1 MKEKYWN
8 SEMREALAAEYALGT
23 LQGRAR
29 RRFEHVLKEDPGLR
43 AYAAAWQARLHPL
56 GEAIAPVTPPK
67 KVWLA
72 IEARIQ
78 GRRPGLWHSLPFWR
92 WLSATSAAA
101 LVLLAVYAGVWL
113 PRLEAG
119 KEYMVVVMS
128 NPRSRPMMTVSW
140 PTQDRKK
147 TKLRIRVIGHQ
158 EMAPNTA
165 WELWMMPGGDHN
177 PRSLGLIATH
187 ETQEV
192 EIPAH
197 LLPALNAAWG
207 MAMSVE
213 PHGGSPSGVPSG
225 PVLYSGQC
233 TRI

>member
-1 MKEKYWN
+1 
-8 SEMREALAAEYALGT
+8 MREALAAEYALGT

-29 RRFEHVLKEDPGLR
+29 RRFEHVLKGDPALR
-43 AYAAAWQARLHPL
+43 AYVTAWQARLHPL
-56 GEAIAPVTPPK
+56 GETIAPVVPPK
-67 KVWLA
+67 RVWQA
-72 IEARIQ
+72 IATRIQ
-78 GRRPGLWHSLPFWR
+78 GRRPGLWQSLLFWR
-92 WLSATSAAA
+92 WLSASSAAA
-101 LVLLAVYAGVWL
+101 LVLVAVYAGVWL

-128 NPRSRPMMTVSW
+128 DQQSRPMITVSW
-140 PTQDRKK
+140 PMQDRKK

-158 EMAPNTA
+158 DMAPNTA
-165 WELWMMPGGDHN
+165 WELWMLAGEDRKPH
-177 PRSLGLIATH
+177 SLGLITTH

-197 LLPALNAAWG
+197 LLPAINAAWG

-213 PHGGSPSGVPSG
+213 PHGGSPTGAPSG